1 MKKILLLALAFTPIW
16 AWSQRNNFTIAGKVE
31 HLTTPAKAYL
41 KYDAGGKTIVDSVLF
56 EGNAFVFKGSI
67 KDPAKA
73 EIMVDHKGLG
83 MKQLSSDNV
92 DILSFYLDKEHIALT
107 AKDSIK
113 NATITGSKIN
123 EQHKQYSALLRKSEN
138 DIAMLNTEFD
148 ASDENKRKDQI
159 FLNQLQ
165 SRYDKLQEERKTLQY
180 TFINRNNDSY
190 VSLLTLIEIAGTD
203 MDVTKIEPVYKTLT
217 SRLQGTPTGQ
227 EFLKSIDVARATNI
241 GAIAPSFTQNDVND
255 RPVKLTDFRGKYVL
269 LDFWA
274 SWCGPCRTENPNI
287 VKAFNAFK
295 DKNFTVLGISL
306 DQPGKKAL
314 WLQAIEK
321 DGLTWGHVSDL
332 KAWDNAVAKL
342 YGIQSIPQNYLIDPS
357 GKIIAKNLSGEEL
370 TKKLASLLN

>member
-31 HLTTPAKAYL
+31 HLTTTAKAYL

-83 MKQLSSDNV
+83 MKKLSSDNV
-92 DILSFYLDKEHIALT
+92 DILSFYLNKEHITLT

-123 EQHKQYSALLRKSEN
+123 EQHQQYSALLRKSEN

-180 TFINRNNDSY
+180 AFINRNNDSY
-190 VSLLTLIEIAGTD
+190 VSLLALIEIAGTD
-203 MDVTKIEPVYKTLT
+203 MDVTKIEPVYKTLS
-217 SRLQGTPTGQ
+217 SRLQGTPTSQ

-321 DGLTWGHVSDL
+321 DGLTWSHISDL

-370 TKKLASLLN
+370 TKKLASLL